1 MLLTLFK
8 TVDGSN
14 VINKTLTDPTDF
26 TIFLKGD
33 TNIVDPTLLMVSLTG
48 IDYNDFNYAY
58 IPELKRYYFINSI
71 SAVSASLFRIDLQC
85 DVLETYKAE
94 IMGSVARIK
103 RNLKSGDFINTT
115 IDFSNITTIEK
126 FNSDIEWV
134 EGNSIIVSTVGV

>member
-14 VINKTLTDPTDF
+14 VINKTLTDPIDF

-48 IDYNDFNYAY
+48 VDYNDFNYAY

-134 EGNSIIVSTVGV
+134 DGNSIIVSTVGV